1 MGTTHRGWDSNRAAR
16 PHRPPSTRR
25 RRPAGPA
32 TGVAPTE
39 PQPPGHTAVPHCRGL
54 GGGGGGVRGVGGVRP
69 NTQTSRLLKVR
80 ASERVQSRSPG
91 EVAVLHKG
99 SPPNAPTPSQTPPS
113 LRPSPPACAPCA
125 TTAFCLS
132 IMTPS
137 CRRFSDRTV
146 CVEEWAVGVPGLQRA
161 RGPEAP
167 KHPVATVLLKGR
179 WGGGGQGCIRREGT
193 CTSEVGPEAVRQAV
207 GGGCRSGWGRLL
219 SVTNAIEAGTWRQG
233 DSGWA

>member
-1 MGTTHRGWDSNRAAR
+1 MGTPTPVGIPRCYG
-16 PHRPPSTRR
+16 STRKTEGRGQQRWAPPTAGGTQTGQRDPAVR
-25 RRPAGPA
+25 RAREDAGLQA
-32 TGVAPTE
+32 
-39 PQPPGHTAVPHCRGL
+39 QQRGL
-54 GGGGGGVRGVGGVRP
+54 HQQSLSRRATPQFPIAVDWGVGGGGLGVGGGVRP

-179 WGGGGQGCIRREGT
+179 WGGGAGMHQKGRDLHLRG
-193 CTSEVGPEAVRQAV
+193 GPR
-207 GGGCRSGWGRLL
+207 GG
-219 SVTNAIEAGTWRQG
+219 
-233 DSGWA
+233 